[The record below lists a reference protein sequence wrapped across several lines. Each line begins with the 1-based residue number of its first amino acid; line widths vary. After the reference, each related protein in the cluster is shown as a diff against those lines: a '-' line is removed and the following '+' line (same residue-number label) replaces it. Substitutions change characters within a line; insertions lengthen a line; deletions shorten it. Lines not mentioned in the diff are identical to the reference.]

1 MSVRRRTVKTST
13 FSWGNAVK
21 KSMFTAIVSG
31 VALGVIVLGAIIF
44 GTSVSLAQ
52 GGSRLSATP
61 LSSVAGSAPMP
72 SNASVPA
79 DAQVAEEEPEP
90 APPAPPAG
98 PVTGSLQ
105 LSSMGGDPA
114 VIYNVAPGEDCSGET
129 IMNYTLPNDGSESE
143 LHLSNEDGSCSSS
156 VSFGISDRMQAC
168 LGHSAVVFELRVN
181 GAVVQ
186 SLTYTVTGPATGC
199 DEFN

>member
-1 MSVRRRTVKTST
+1 M
-13 FSWGNAVK
+13 K

-52 GGSRLSATP
+52 GGSRSSATP
-61 LSSVAGSAPMP
+61 LSVVAGSTPAPSVP
-72 SNASVPA
+72 SVPA
-79 DAQVAEEEPEP
+79 DAQVVAEEAEP

-98 PVTGSLQ
+98 PTTGALQ
-105 LSSMGGDPA
+105 LSSMGGGPA
-114 VIYNVAPGEDCSGET
+114 VFYNVAPGEDCSGKT

-156 VSFGISDRMQAC
+156 VSFSISDRMQAC
-168 LGHSAVVFELRVN
+168 LGRSAVVFELRVN

>member
-1 MSVRRRTVKTST
+1 M
-13 FSWGNAVK
+13 K
-21 KSMFTAIVSG
+21 KSVFAAIVSG

-52 GGSRLSATP
+52 GGSRTSSTP
-61 LSSVAGSAPMP
+61 LSAVAGSTPTP
-72 SNASVPA
+72 SAADVPA
-79 DAQVAEEEPEP
+79 DAQVAAEEAEP
-90 APPAPPAG
+90 AAPAAPAG
-98 PVTGSLQ
+98 PTTGALQ
-105 LSSMGGDPA
+105 LGSMGGDPA
-114 VIYNVAPGEDCSGET
+114 VFYNVAPGEDCSGET
-129 IMNYTLPNDGSESE
+129 IMNYVLPNDGSESE

-199 DEFN
+199 NEFN